1 MNPSGG
7 NALPLQRLGQIV
19 YADLGSPE
27 HEDFPTAHLCL

>member
-1 MNPSGG
+1 MNPSGS

-27 HEDFPTAHLCL
+27 QEDLTTVHLRF